1 MSETN
6 VGPEE
11 VLSQTPKYPTREQTL
26 KAVQDKYP
34 GHITWATDRGS
45 FSGGREI
52 KFRDGSWSGLEAEDN
67 ALFTAQLGEY
77 TKNVGTCSAQELA
90 NLYFSKRANL
100 LVVDRQVTEGS
111 IAYIITTQLDAEDL
125 EEFEEVQKR
134 VQLDMREWR
143 ERREKDKQQALEDA
157 AEERRLI
164 EVGRKAETYAVFK
177 RNRELEDEVTEL
189 RKQLKKKGKE

>member
-52 KFRDGSWSGLEAEDN
+52 YFGSGYVEGLEEEDR
-67 ALFTAQLGEY
+67 AIFEAQCKEKFKGPAP
-77 TKNVGTCSAQELA
+77 SSDLA

-100 LVVDRQVTEGS
+100 LVVDRQVTDDG